1 MPVLPSSLATALAA
15 ILVAA
20 PVAGCGFGSG
30 PASDGQAALTVTRDY
45 GAEVLH
51 EATVADP
58 PESETVIRLLDR
70 EAEITTRYGGGFVQ
84 SIDGIEGGVE
94 GGRSFDWFFYLNGV
108 ESEVGAAEVQVHG
121 GDRIWWDHRD
131 WTAAMRV
138 PAVVGS
144 WPQPFER
151 QTAAGAGA
159 PVEVACAGARAPCED
174 ARAALASAG
183 VEAEV
188 VDSGGMSRDAPA
200 MLVGPW
206 SEIADEGPAGL
217 LAGEPATS
225 GVFAQFAALGGTD
238 VRLLA
243 RDAHGR
249 VAATLGSGAG
259 LVAATREGAAPPTWL
274 ITGVDPDGV
283 ARAVDA
289 LDAATLAN
297 RYAVAVTP
305 AGDELPLP
313 VEESG

>member
-15 ILVAA
+15 IIAAA
-20 PVAGCGFGSG
+20 PVAGCGFGAG
-30 PASDGQAALTVTRDY
+30 PASQGEAELTVTRDY

-70 EAEITTRYGGGFVQ
+70 ETEITTRYGGGFVQ

-108 ESEVGAAEVQVHG
+108 ESEVGAAEVQVRG

-144 WPQPFER
+144 WPQPFE
-151 QTAAGAGA
+151 QQPAGP

-188 VDSGGMSRDAPA
+188 VDSGGASGDAPG

-206 SEIADEGPAGL
+206 SEIADERPAGL

-225 GVFAQFAALGGTD
+225 GVFAQFVALGGTD
-238 VRLLA
+238 TRLLA

-259 LVAATREGAAPPTWL
+259 LVAATREGDAPPTWL

-283 ARAVDA
+283 ARAAQA
-289 LDAATLAN
+289 LDTATLAN

-305 AGDELPLP
+305 TGDELPLP